1 MSYNLFIDDV
11 RVPYLDPLKLPK
23 QNGFMVSAYSYTKYQ
38 PFKDED
44 WIIVRNYDEFV
55 NCVQKRGIPNLVAFD
70 HDLSYEHYR
79 TNDVEKFVEKTGFD
93 CAKWLC
99 DYCME
104 HNCKFPDYYIHSMNP
119 VGKNN
124 IENYIENYKKYCE
137 F

>member
-1 MSYNLFIDDV
+1 MSYNLFIDDM
-11 RVPYLDPLKLPK
+11 RVPYVDPLNLPK
-23 QNGFMVSAYSYTKYQ
+23 QNGFMVSAYSYTKYK

-55 NCVQKRGIPNLVAFD
+55 KCVQKRGIPKLVAFD

-79 TNDVEKFVEKTGFD
+79 TNDIEKFIEKTGFD

-104 HNCKFPDYYIHSMNP
+104 NNCKFPDYYIHSMNT
-119 VGKNN
+119 VGKIN
-124 IENYIENYKKYCE
+124 IKNYIENYKKYYE